1 MKKNQKQNLNNIR
14 QIKEAEYGNFEDAL
28 TGIGKIWSV
37 LLGLKNPIPGWLVS
51 NMYVAAK
58 LFRTKHKF
66 KKDTYEDAEN
76 YLYQAKLMQEKDAH
90 IYRHWV
96 TGYNKWKKNG
106 RNN

>member
-14 QIKEAEYGNFEDAL
+14 QIKEAEYGNFENAL
-28 TGIGKIWSV
+28 NGIGKMWSV
-37 LLGLKNPIPGWLVS
+37 LLGLKEQIPGWMVS

-58 LFRTKHKF
+58 LYRTKHKF

-90 IYRHWV
+90 IYRDWV